1 VRFGNRW
8 LPDLLK
14 HVGEKR
20 PLKQYVADI
29 LKVWEEQYRTGKLTI
44 NVE

>member
-1 VRFGNRW
+1 VRYGKRW
-8 LPDLLK
+8 LPELLE

-20 PLKQYVADI
+20 SLGKYTADVI
-29 LKVWEEQYRTGKLTI
+29 KVWEAEYRTGKLTI